1 MLRELLIGRAANFP
15 KITVEFVPV
24 SYESSQI
31 LYKWIPQALEKTF
44 KQDKKVSKNGV
55 CTDPNVWWK
64 LFPYAGVNH
73 GEFWESQRS
82 ICTSP
87 CRLVCLSLT
96 AELMLYFYF
105 KILLNNFLTDL
116 LGTFI
121 LNWPILASLINLSLI
136 SIILRRP
143 YPIFPHV
150 WNRVTK
156 VINFISTSWLSRTE
170 IEIVQL
176 LIFCE
181 YF

>member
-1 MLRELLIGRAANFP
+1 MNHRKSCTNKFLRHLKKLLN
-15 KITVEFVPV
+15 
-24 SYESSQI
+24 
-31 LYKWIPQALEKTF
+31 KT
-44 KQDKKVSKNGV
+44 KRLAK
-55 CTDPNVWWK
+55 TEYVWWK

-73 GEFWESQRS
+73 WEFWESQRS

-96 AELMLYFYF
+96 AELVLYFYF

-156 VINFISTSWLSRTE
+156 VIYFISTSWLSRTE